1 MAKYEAKKFRSFEVE
16 LDGISK
22 KAMEEHYKLY
32 QGYVNKANEIT
43 EKLAALDKDPAKANP
58 TYSDIRE
65 LKVEYTRAVGGVK
78 NHENYFAVLGGKGG
92 NPSGK
97 LLKLIERDFGSFENW
112 QKDLKATGIAARGW
126 AWLAYDWDAGHLFNY
141 IGDEQN
147 TFPIWNASVVLA
159 MDVFEHAYYM
169 DFGTGK
175 AAYID
180 AFFRN
185 IDWTLPEQVAK
196 DVLPDGM

>member
-1 MAKYEAKKFRSFEVE
+1 MVKYEAKKFRSFEVE

-65 LKVEYTRAVGGVK
+65 LKAEYTPAVGG
-78 NHENYFAVLGGKGG
+78 
-92 NPSGK
+92 
-97 LLKLIERDFGSFENW
+97 
-112 QKDLKATGIAARGW
+112 
-126 AWLAYDWDAGHLFNY
+126 
-141 IGDEQN
+141 EQN
-147 TFPIWNASVVLA
+147 TVPIWNASVVLA

-175 AAYID
+175 SAYID

-185 IDWTLPEQVAK
+185 IDWTLPEQITK

>member
-65 LKVEYTRAVGGVK
+65 LKVEYTPAAGPGWPTTGTPATSSTTSGTSRTRSPSGTPASFWRWTSSSTLTTWTSAPGRRPTSTPSSATSTGRCRSRSPRTSCRTGCKFGRRTAAGGPGWAARSVCGRRRGG
-78 NHENYFAVLGGKGG
+78 HEPPGAGLNVLGRR
-92 NPSGK
+92 
-97 LLKLIERDFGSFENW
+97 I
-112 QKDLKATGIAARGW
+112 
-126 AWLAYDWDAGHLFNY
+126 
-141 IGDEQN
+141 
-147 TFPIWNASVVLA
+147 V
-159 MDVFEHAYYM
+159 
-169 DFGTGK
+169 
-175 AAYID
+175 
-180 AFFRN
+180 
-185 IDWTLPEQVAK
+185 
-196 DVLPDGM
+196 